1 MLLPCLPLAPLLSQ
15 VKNKYDKDEVLIF
28 AELTFF
34 GGQSRGSAEW
44 KKKMCLVLETLINL
58 LLLNSNNLTY
68 WSRECPV
75 CFPWG
80 SVSFSA
86 GADDVMRDGG
96 GGGRWKETFDVIR
109 PSHWGDTSEGTQKLQ
124 EEPPLQ
130 VTPDAQLCEDTGSGS
145 PGCDWS
151 QVLTAPANLF
161 WGPSTSRIYPAQAP
175 PSLVTDIYDRL
186 LLYVRHYIQSCQ

>member
-1 MLLPCLPLAPLLSQ
+1 MLLPCLPLAQLLSQ

-96 GGGRWKETFDVIR
+96 RGGRWKENIR
-109 PSHWGDTSEGTQKLQ
+109 CNPAFSLRGHERGNPKASRRTATPSNTGRSIMWGHRVRVSRLWLE
-124 EEPPLQ
+124 
-130 VTPDAQLCEDTGSGS
+130 SGFNS
-145 PGCDWS
+145 PGEPF
-151 QVLTAPANLF
+151 LRA
-161 WGPSTSRIYPAQAP
+161 
-175 PSLVTDIYDRL
+175 
-186 LLYVRHYIQSCQ
+186 